1 MDPLRVNQHT
11 LCFISI
17 FIKIY
22 INASIMFLRVLID
35 FQSIIQNVFIL
46 NLQVY
51 NISEWIYMIITVFDT
66 QRTKRQF

>member
-1 MDPLRVNQHT
+1 
-11 LCFISI
+11 
-17 FIKIY
+17 
-22 INASIMFLRVLID
+22 MFLRVLID